1 MVLWPYHKF
10 ELGFH
15 MKKVS
20 VRDAIARYGTQQ
32 KLADDLGISR
42 QTVKRWVSNNSV
54 TRNYLAQFCRLTG
67 CKPEEVSQFAADVVR
82 MIRANR

>member
-1 MVLWPYHKF
+1 MVLYQYHLF
-10 ELGFH
+10 CMGYQ

-42 QTVKRWVSNNSV
+42 QTVKRWVSKNSV
-54 TRNYLAQFCRLTG
+54 TRNYLAPFCRLTG
-67 CKPEEVSQFAADVVR
+67 CKPEEVSQFAADVVQ
-82 MIRANR
+82 MIRTTR

>member
-1 MVLWPYHKF
+1 MVLWSYHKF
-10 ELGFH
+10 KLGFH

-42 QTVKRWVSNNSV
+42 QTVKRWVSKNSV
-54 TRNYLAQFCRLTG
+54 TRNYLAPFCRLTG
-67 CKPEEVSQFAADVVR
+67 CKPEEVSQFAADILR
-82 MIRANR
+82 MTKTIR

>member
-1 MVLWPYHKF
+1 
-10 ELGFH
+10 

-32 KLADDLGISR
+32 KLADDLGK
-42 QTVKRWVSNNSV
+42 TVKQWVSNNSV
-54 TRNYLAQFCRLTG
+54 TRNYLAPFCRLTG

-82 MIRANR
+82 MIRTNR

>member
-1 MVLWPYHKF
+1 MVLYRYHLF
-10 ELGFH
+10 YMGYH

-42 QTVKRWVSNNSV
+42 QTVKRWVSKNSV
-54 TRNYLAQFCRLTG
+54 TRNYLAPFCRLTG
-67 CKPEEVSQFAADVVR
+67 CKPEEVSQFAADVVQ
-82 MIRANR
+82 MIRTTR

>member
-1 MVLWPYHKF
+1 MGY
-10 ELGFH
+10 H

-42 QTVKRWVSNNSV
+42 QTVKRWVSKNSV
-54 TRNYLAQFCRLTG
+54 TRNYLAPFCRLTG
-67 CKPEEVSQFAADVVR
+67 CKPEEVSQFAADVVQ
-82 MIRANR
+82 MIRTTR